1 MQTLG
6 QFGRFGGCYAPES
19 LMPALEELESAFL
32 SIQADEDFQ
41 GEFHDLLTHYAGR
54 PTALYHAKNLSQQLG
69 GAAIWFKREDLLHG
83 GAHKTNNAIGQ
94 ALLAKRMGK
103 TRLIA
108 ETGAGQHGVA
118 TAMAGAMLGMQ
129 TEIYMGAVD
138 VARQAPNVLRMELLG
153 TTVHAVESG
162 GKTLKDAINE
172 AMRDWIANTHN
183 THYLIGTVAGPHP
196 FPEMVKYFHQ
206 VIGKEA
212 RQQMLEQAGRLP
224 DAVLACVGGGSNAIG
239 IFQGFM
245 HDENVQLI
253 GVEPAGHGIETDFH
267 GAVLAKGTFG
277 VLQGMKSL
285 MLQTH
290 DGQVLNTHSISA
302 GLDYPS
308 VGPEHAYLQ
317 EIGRAT
323 YTSATDAEALE
334 AFKIVSRSEGIL
346 PALETS
352 HALWEAIR
360 LAPTLEKG
368 KILLVNLSGRGDKDL
383 ATVRSALSSK
393 T

>member
-1 MQTLG
+1 MKTLG
-6 QFGRFGGCYAPES
+6 KFGRFGGCYAPES
-19 LMPALEELESAFL
+19 LMPALEELEAAFL
-32 SIQADEDFQ
+32 AIQSDDAFQ
-41 GEFHDLLTHYAGR
+41 AEFHDLLQHYAGR
-54 PTALYHAKNLSQQLG
+54 PTAMYHAKNLSQQLG
-69 GAAIWFKREDLLHG
+69 GAQIWFKREDLLHG

-118 TAMAGAMLGMQ
+118 TAMAGAMMGMP

-138 VARQAPNVLRMELLG
+138 VKRQAPNVLRMELLG
-153 TTVHAVESG
+153 AKVNSVESG
-162 GKTLKDAINE
+162 GKTLKDAIND

-196 FPEMVKYFHQ
+196 FPQMVKYFHQ
-206 VIGKEA
+206 VIGIEA
-212 RQQMLEQAGRLP
+212 RQQIIAQAGRLP

-245 HDENVQLI
+245 DDADVQLI
-253 GVEPAGHGIETDFH
+253 GVEPAGHGVHTDFH

-285 MLQTH
+285 MLQTD

-317 EIGRAT
+317 EIGRAS
-323 YTSATDAEALE
+323 YVSATDEEALD

-346 PALETS
+346 PALESS

-360 LAPTLEKG
+360 LAPTLPKDT
-368 KILLVNLSGRGDKDL
+368 ILLVNLSGRGDKDL
-383 ATVRSALSSK
+383 PTIREALGV
-393 T
+393 

>member
-1 MQTLG
+1 MKTLG
-6 QFGRFGGCYAPES
+6 KFGRFGGCYAPES
-19 LMPALEELESAFL
+19 LMPALEELEAAFL
-32 SIQADEDFQ
+32 AIQSDDAFQ
-41 GEFHDLLTHYAGR
+41 AEFHDLLQHYAGR
-54 PTALYHAKNLSQQLG
+54 PTAMYHAKNLSQQLG
-69 GAAIWFKREDLLHG
+69 GAQIWFKREDLLHG

-118 TAMAGAMLGMQ
+118 TAMAGAMMGMP

-138 VARQAPNVLRMELLG
+138 VKRQAPNVLRMELLG
-153 TTVHAVESG
+153 AKVNSVESG
-162 GKTLKDAINE
+162 GKTLKDAIND

-196 FPEMVKYFHQ
+196 FPQMVKYFHQ
-206 VIGKEA
+206 VIGIEA
-212 RQQMLEQAGRLP
+212 RQQIIAQAGRLP

-245 HDENVQLI
+245 DDADVKLV
-253 GVEPAGHGIETDFH
+253 GVEPAGHGVHTDFH

-285 MLQTH
+285 MLQTD

-317 EIGRAT
+317 EIGRAS
-323 YTSATDAEALE
+323 YVSATDEEALD

-346 PALETS
+346 PALESS

-360 LAPTLEKG
+360 LAPTLPKEM
-368 KILLVNLSGRGDKDL
+368 ILLVNLSGRGDKDL
-383 ATVRSALSSK
+383 PTIREALGV
-393 T
+393 

>member
-1 MQTLG
+1 MKTLG
-6 QFGRFGGCYAPES
+6 KFGRFGGCYAPES
-19 LMPALEELESAFL
+19 LMPALEELEAAFL
-32 SIQADEDFQ
+32 DIQSDDAFQ
-41 GEFHDLLTHYAGR
+41 AEFHDLLHHYAGR
-54 PTALYHAKNLSQQLG
+54 PTAMYHAKNLSQQLG
-69 GAAIWFKREDLLHG
+69 GAQIWFKREDLLHG

-118 TAMAGAMLGMQ
+118 TAMAGAMMGMP

-138 VARQAPNVLRMELLG
+138 VKRQAPNVLRMELLG
-153 TTVHAVESG
+153 AKVNSVESG
-162 GKTLKDAINE
+162 GKTLKDAIND

-196 FPEMVKYFHQ
+196 FPQMVKYFHQ
-206 VIGKEA
+206 VIGQES

-245 HDENVQLI
+245 DDADVKLI
-253 GVEPAGHGIETDFH
+253 GVEPAGHGVHTDFH

-285 MLQTH
+285 MLQTD

-317 EIGRAT
+317 EIGRAS
-323 YTSATDAEALE
+323 YVSATDEEALD
-334 AFKIVSRSEGIL
+334 AFKIVSRTEGIL
-346 PALETS
+346 PALESS

-360 LAPTLEKG
+360 LAPTLPKDS
-368 KILLVNLSGRGDKDL
+368 ILLVNLSGRGDKDL
-383 ATVRSALSSK
+383 PTIREALGI
-393 T
+393 